1 MGLKIK
7 DILNNKE
14 SLAMVAQKNLPVR
27 ISYAITKN
35 IRKIEKELE
44 FYFNEKSK
52 VVEKYSEKDENGKTI
67 VGENGIITIAKEHIE
82 IWNKE
87 HMDLLN
93 IDVDIKVHMINEIDL
108 LNTNIDI
115 TPADLLAIDF
125 MIE

>member
-27 ISYAITKN
+27 ISYSITKN

-52 VVEKYSEKDENGKTI
+52 LVEKYSEKDENGKTI
-67 VGENGIITIAKEHIE
+67 VGENGIITIAEEHIE

>member
-1 MGLKIK
+1 MGLKIE

-35 IRKIEKELE
+35 IRKIEKELD

-52 VVEKYSEKDENGKTI
+52 LVEKYSEKDENGKTI
-67 VGENGIITIAKEHIE
+67 VGENGLITIAKEHIE